1 MNVYAQE
8 KKLLPAYPKT
18 QHLPWKPNT
27 TRDDAVALEDE
38 AKVIFETPVI
48 VEEKVDGASV
58 GIHFTTENPIVRN
71 RDHIL
76 NKGYVKKE
84 TTAKLQF
91 RPLWTWVYEHK
102 DRFKKLAGHGD
113 YSVYGEWMLAQHGI
127 LYDKLPSWLIAYDLY
142 DCAKHKFVGP
152 SKSRELLASCGFEV
166 VPLLANGM
174 IENYEQLEELTKT
187 TSRYTDS
194 LIEGV
199 YVRTETDGWLDK
211 RFKMVRTDFVRG
223 ELWDNEEF
231 KKNKLA

>member
-1 MNVYAQE
+1 MDYTNE
-8 KKLLPAYPKT
+8 KRLLPSYPKT

-38 AKVIFETPVI
+38 ANVIFQNPVI
-48 VEEKVDGASV
+48 VEEKIDGASV

-76 NKGYVKKE
+76 NKGYVKKN

-91 RPLWTWVYEHK
+91 RPLWNWVYEHK
-102 DRFKKLAGHGD
+102 DLFKRLIEHGV

-127 LYDKLPSWLIAYDLY
+127 RYDRLPSWFIAYDLY
-142 DCAKHKFVGP
+142 DCEKFKFLGP

-166 VPLLANGM
+166 VPLLLNGM
-174 IENYEQLEELTKT
+174 VADYEQLEALANT
-187 TSRYTDS
+187 TSRYTDQPV
-194 LIEGV
+194 EGV
-199 YVRTETDGWLDK
+199 YVRMEADGWLDK
-211 RFKMVRTDFVRG
+211 RFKMVRESFVRG

-231 KKNKLA
+231 KKNELA